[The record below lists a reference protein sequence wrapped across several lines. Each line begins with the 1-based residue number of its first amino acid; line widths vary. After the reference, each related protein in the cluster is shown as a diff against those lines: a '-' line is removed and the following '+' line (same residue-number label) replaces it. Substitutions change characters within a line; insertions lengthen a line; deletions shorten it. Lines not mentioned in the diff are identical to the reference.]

1 MYPSCLVYVT
11 LDFNDMHAAVSATVS
26 AEKNNIDITACRVP
40 AHWQLPQHFPKKKKK
55 QQPHI
60 FQDAVTN
67 ILESIE
73 SGVIPEKEGSA
84 MIKRPFLLGMRGE

>member
-1 MYPSCLVYVT
+1 MFTIYDSQNHAPTVLV
-11 LDFNDMHAAVSATVS
+11 TVS
-26 AEKNNIDITACRVP
+26 AEQNRIDITAYRVP
-40 AHWQLPQHFPKKKKK
+40 THWQ
-55 QQPHI
+55 

-84 MIKRPFLLGMRGE
+84 MIKRRTPVYLEGNPG